1 MSMKCH
7 NSRSQLSSDT
17 KEKEQRN
24 EKPQSSDMLVDDQQ
38 SDQLL
43 FPYLGDYNT
52 VNSKANIN
60 AIMKSY
66 DSRKGYD
73 LAMPETLP

>member
-1 MSMKCH
+1 MKCH
-7 NSRSQLSSDT
+7 NSRPQLSSDT

-24 EKPQSSDMLVDDQQ
+24 KKPQNSDMQEDDQQ

-43 FPYLGDYNT
+43 FPYLEDHNT
-52 VNSKANIN
+52 VYSNADIN

-73 LAMPETLP
+73 LAMPGTLP

>member
-1 MSMKCH
+1 MKCH

-17 KEKEQRN
+17 KEKEQKN
-24 EKPQSSDMLVDDQQ
+24 EKPQKSGMQVDDQQ

-43 FPYLGDYNT
+43 FPCLGDHNT
-52 VNSKANIN
+52 VYSKANIN

-73 LAMPETLP
+73 LAMPKTLP